1 VVQHARARSAFHI
14 QLAFLKLLLGSLGI
28 DISAILQQQLR
39 SFTVV
44 VDDGIVKSS

>member
-1 VVQHARARSAFHI
+1 VPVDTCPLQGRQAIAG
-14 QLAFLKLLLGSLGI
+14 LCV
-28 DISAILQQQLR
+28 DVSAILQQQLR